1 MAARNDFALFFQ
13 KPSAGAIDI
22 IRLPVNPEKLPVSQD
37 SANEEYNV
45 LGIGPIMVPRIPNLK
60 KVTIES
66 YFPGRIDRMTLTS
79 GDFRPPEFY
88 INFFRNT
95 MANKEVL
102 IYTPTRYYEDGTP
115 YFVNDPGINVLV
127 TGFQTEERGGET
139 GDFYYTL
146 ELTEYRDY
154 SPLTVQ
160 IQTEATAEKPATAT
174 TEQTRSIPKGQLYVG
189 MTATLNGKYFYSS
202 YGDKPAGSGNG
213 RRVVVSRIINDD
225 NDRPYP
231 VHVKSESGGA
241 LGWCRKGDLQG
252 VDTQ

>member
-1 MAARNDFALFFQ
+1 MAARNDFGLFFKRQ
-13 KPSAGAIDI
+13 NVANDMVY
-22 IRLPVNPEKLPVSQD
+22 RLPVNPEKIPVSQD

-60 KVTIES
+60 KISIES

-79 GDFRPPEFY
+79 GDFQPPEFY
-88 INFFRNT
+88 INFFRNA
-95 MANKEVL
+95 MENKEVL
-102 IYTPTRYYEDGTP
+102 IYAVSRCYEDGTP
-115 YFVNDPGINVLV
+115 YFVNDPSINVLV

-154 SPLTVQ
+154 NPLTIQ

-189 MTATLNGKYFYSS
+189 MTAILNGNYFYSS
-202 YGDKPAGSGNG
+202 YGDKPSGSGNS

-225 NDRPYP
+225 NERPYP
-231 VHVKSESGGA
+231 VHVRSESGGA
-241 LGWCRKGDLQG
+241 LGWCKKGDLQG

>member
-1 MAARNDFALFFQ
+1 MAARNDFGLFFKRQ
-13 KPSAGAIDI
+13 NVANDMVY
-22 IRLPVNPEKLPVSQD
+22 RLPVNPEKIPVSQD

-60 KVTIES
+60 KISIES

-79 GDFRPPEFY
+79 GDFQPPEFY
-88 INFFRNT
+88 INFFRNA
-95 MANKEVL
+95 MENKEVL
-102 IYTPTRYYEDGTP
+102 IYAVSRCYEDGTP
-115 YFVNDPGINVLV
+115 YFVNDPSINVLV

-154 SPLTVQ
+154 NPLTIQ

-189 MTATLNGKYFYSS
+189 MTAILNGNYFYSS
-202 YGDKPAGSGNG
+202 YGDKPSGSGNS

-225 NDRPYP
+225 NERPYP
-231 VHVKSESGGA
+231 VHVKSESGVA
-241 LGWCRKGDLQG
+241 LGWCKKGDLQG

>member
-1 MAARNDFALFFQ
+1 MLSNQTYAIYFQ
-13 KPSAGAIDI
+13 KQDVKDTTPFQ
-22 IRLPVNPEKLPVSQD
+22 LPVNPEKIPVSQD

-60 KVTIES
+60 KVSIES

-88 INFFRNT
+88 INFFRNA

-115 YFVNDPGINVLV
+115 YFVSDQGIKVLV

-154 SPLTVQ
+154 NPLTIQ
-160 IQTEATAEKPATAT
+160 IQTEATAEKPATAI

-189 MTATLNGKYFYSS
+189 MTAILNGNYFYSS
-202 YGDKPAGSGNG
+202 YGDKPFGNGNG
-213 RRVVVSRIINDD
+213 RRVVLSRIINDD
-225 NDRPYP
+225 NDRTYP

-241 LGWCRKGDLQG
+241 LGWCKKEDLQG
-252 VDTQ
+252 VDTE

>member
-1 MAARNDFALFFQ
+1 MAARNDFGLFFKRQ
-13 KPSAGAIDI
+13 NVANDMVY
-22 IRLPVNPEKLPVSQD
+22 RLPVNPEKIPVSQD

-60 KVTIES
+60 KISIES

-79 GDFRPPEFY
+79 GDFQPPEFY
-88 INFFRNT
+88 INFFRNA
-95 MANKEVL
+95 MENKEVL
-102 IYTPTRYYEDGTP
+102 IYAVSRCYEDGTP
-115 YFVNDPGINVLV
+115 YFVNDPSINVLV

-154 SPLTVQ
+154 NPLTIQ

-189 MTATLNGKYFYSS
+189 MTAILNGNYFYSS
-202 YGDKPAGSGNG
+202 YGDKPSGSGNS

-225 NDRPYP
+225 NERPYP

-241 LGWCRKGDLQG
+241 LGWCKKGDLQG

>member
-1 MAARNDFALFFQ
+1 MAAKNDFGLFF
-13 KPSAGAIDI
+13 KRHNVADDLVY
-22 IRLPVNPEKLPVSQD
+22 RLPVNPEKIPVSQD

-88 INFFRNT
+88 INFFRSA

-102 IYTPTRYYEDGTP
+102 IYAVSRCYEDGTL
-115 YFVNDPGINVLV
+115 YFVNDPGIYVLV

-146 ELTEYRDY
+146 ELTEYRD
-154 SPLTVQ
+154 
-160 IQTEATAEKPATAT
+160 
-174 TEQTRSIPKGQLYVG
+174 
-189 MTATLNGKYFYSS
+189 
-202 YGDKPAGSGNG
+202 
-213 RRVVVSRIINDD
+213 
-225 NDRPYP
+225 
-231 VHVKSESGGA
+231 
-241 LGWCRKGDLQG
+241 
-252 VDTQ
+252 

>member
-1 MAARNDFALFFQ
+1 MSARNDFGLFFKRQ
-13 KPSAGAIDI
+13 NVTNDMVY
-22 IRLPVNPEKLPVSQD
+22 RLPVNPEKIPVSQD

-60 KVTIES
+60 KISIES

-79 GDFRPPEFY
+79 GDFQPPEFY
-88 INFFRNT
+88 INFFRNA
-95 MANKEVL
+95 MENKEVL
-102 IYTPTRYYEDGTP
+102 IYAVSRCYEDGTP
-115 YFVNDPGINVLV
+115 YFVNDPSINVLV

-154 SPLTVQ
+154 NPLTIQ

-189 MTATLNGKYFYSS
+189 MTAILNGNYFYSS
-202 YGDKPAGSGNG
+202 YGDKPSGSGNG

-225 NDRPYP
+225 NERPYP

-241 LGWCRKGDLQG
+241 LGWCKKGDLQG